1 MRMSAKN
8 QGPLTNDT
16 TFGFALSIVLALISS
31 IWGTVSP
38 FDPYLF
44 WQKAAFQHFDETKKD
59 AVSLMG
65 RSARG
70 SCPALGKGG
79 FFRACPGRL
88 SIQHNGIFICF
99 YQTAFP
105 GVRLRMDKGIIANFS
120 GAFIKFVM
128 ICMVCVMKCLACQ
141 RLAMPQ
147 AVRDRR
153 AHVHFAPGAPNA
165 PAAKSAGAF
174 GVLCFAIGAGD
185 QTVSMP
191 AICLMALMAKVMVRP
206 MATPAIRQ
214 G

>member
-1 MRMSAKN
+1 MFETEGFLFCPNSPLFHFKDGETRQRLLLPWEVRSGFLCVPQTGASVPMLLLCSALEQARNTVWLLHVCLPKTRALIT
-8 QGPLTNDT
+8 QSNDT
-16 TFGFALSIVLALISS
+16 TFGFALSIVLALI
-31 IWGTVSP
+31 
-38 FDPYLF
+38 
-44 WQKAAFQHFDETKKD
+44 AFQHFDETKKD

-128 ICMVCVMKCLACQ
+128 ICMVCVMKCLARQ
-141 RLAMPQ
+141 RGFCVSQ
-147 AVRDRR
+147 SERGIRR
-153 AHVHFAPGAPNA
+153 CRCLP
-165 PAAKSAGAF
+165 SA
-174 GVLCFAIGAGD
+174 
-185 QTVSMP
+185 
-191 AICLMALMAKVMVRP
+191 
-206 MATPAIRQ
+206 
-214 G
+214 